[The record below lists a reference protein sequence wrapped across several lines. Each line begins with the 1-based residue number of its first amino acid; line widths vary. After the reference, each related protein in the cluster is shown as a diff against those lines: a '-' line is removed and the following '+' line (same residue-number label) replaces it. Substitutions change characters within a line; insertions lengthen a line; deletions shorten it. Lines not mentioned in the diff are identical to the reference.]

1 MDLLKLKLF
10 RGPGSGN
17 PLAIADAMRAKLAAL
32 GRKEIPRQLA
42 PPLAVV
48 SEGPETER
56 AQT

>member
-17 PLAIADAMRAKLAAL
+17 PLAIADAMLAKLAAL

-42 PPLAVV
+42 HPLAVV
-48 SEGPETER
+48 SEGPETE
-56 AQT
+56 